1 MIGGT
6 RPVGPWTV
14 TVDLAGVTAGPLEGS
29 DVYRTTA
36 IRFPAGWR
44 IGKVWTNGVTT
55 GAPELLGIPRRVV
68 AAARSLAR
76 TLP

>member
-6 RPVGPWTV
+6 RTIGRWTV
-14 TVDLAGVTAGPLEGS
+14 TVDLDGVAAGPLEGG

-36 IRFPAGWR
+36 IRSPAGWR

-55 GAPELLGIPRRVV
+55 DAPELFGIPQRVV
-68 AAARSLAR
+68 TAARSLAKA
-76 TLP
+76 LP

>member
-1 MIGGT
+1 MIGTT
-6 RPVGPWTV
+6 RTVGRWTV
-14 TVDLAGVTAGPLEGS
+14 TVDAAGITAGPLEGG

-55 GAPELLGIPRRVV
+55 GPPDTLGIPRRVV
-68 AAARSLAR
+68 TAARSLAR
-76 TLP
+76 ALP